1 MVLRKDK
8 NPMKAL
14 IEEAARMKN
23 REEAHRQRQY
33 EHIITSSNTIHR
45 EIYEAGEGNFQD
57 IRERILSIVMNG
69 FVLWVL
75 KSAQKQGVKRLYFLA
90 RDGYFMYQCSK
101 IYCEKF
107 QLPIECRYGESFE
120 AYLQRGDRCNLE

>member
-14 IEEAARMKN
+14 IEETARMKN
-23 REEAHRQRQY
+23 REEARRQRQY
-33 EHIITSSNTIHR
+33 EHIIISSNTIHR
-45 EIYEAGEGNFQD
+45 EIYKTGEGDFQD
-57 IRERILSIVMNG
+57 IRKRILSIVMNG

-75 KSAQKQGVKRLYFLA
+75 KNAQKQGVKRLYFLA

-107 QLPIECRYGESFE
+107 QLPIECRYLSCS
-120 AYLQRGDRCNLE
+120 R